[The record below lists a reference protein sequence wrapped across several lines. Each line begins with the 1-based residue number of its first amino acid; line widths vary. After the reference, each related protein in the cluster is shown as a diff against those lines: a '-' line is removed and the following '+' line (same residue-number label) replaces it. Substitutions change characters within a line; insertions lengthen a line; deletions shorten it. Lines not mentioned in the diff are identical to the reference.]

1 MYKNVKM
8 IQQHINK
15 YCKIWCYRE
24 CQTFNNIQLTLSKH
38 INTAFKKTI
47 LKIYSTTFQT
57 CCQNI

>member
-15 YCKIWCYRE
+15 YCKIWCYRK

-38 INTAFKKTI
+38 INTTFKK
-47 LKIYSTTFQT
+47 LY
-57 CCQNI
+57 